1 MKNLYKLILTAIIL
15 AVTGV
20 AHAQLTSAVISG
32 KVVDQKGAV
41 LPGVSVSAVNTST
54 GTRYGAQTN
63 VDGRYVI
70 QNVSPGGPYTI
81 TATFIG
87 YKKDERTDITL
98 TLGSATYN
106 FKLADA
112 ATELKAVNIVVGAT
126 KNGTSTNVSQA
137 QMRRL
142 PSVNRSFQDLT
153 RITPQSANNSFQGTN
168 FRYNNITLDGAIN
181 NDAIGFSP
189 SLGGQTNQSGSVGS
203 STRTSPISLDA
214 IQDIQVYVAPYDIKI
229 GNVLGGSINAVTR
242 SGTNTVTGSAFVFG
256 RNAGLVG
263 PNNAPANVGGDGAS
277 EPDDFHDYQAG
288 FRLGFPI
295 VKDKLF
301 FFTADEIARRQDPVI
316 SGAGS
321 AGSAA
326 ILSLQDAKDIS
337 AAFNS
342 YTGGLSAGTYDN
354 TSIYS
359 NSNKFF
365 NRLDWNINDKNQ
377 LTLRN
382 NTVISTATNLERDGA
397 NFRFGSIDYTSHN
410 NSTSFV
416 AELKSKLGGS
426 LSNSL
431 LVGYSNVHDYR
442 DPTSDPSLPQ
452 IEITGRTSGTTI
464 FLGTDREGAI
474 FDMHQKVTEI
484 TDNLTFTS
492 GKHTFTVGTH
502 NELYDITYNF
512 VNAWNGRIAFGS
524 IDKFTGLTYNSNP
537 ATATAFAPSRVRANY
552 YYTDYTSNTRDNIL
566 NNPSAK
572 FNVNLLSFYGQD
584 EIQLTDN
591 FKLTAGLRFDYAD
604 VPTKQ
609 PLSAKTTS
617 AAVDANYGTTYTY
630 TKPADIKNDYLGQ
643 VQVNP
648 RVSFNYDINGD
659 QSVVM
664 RGGTGSFTGR
674 VPFAWFGYAFYNNG
688 NTFGAYD
695 KSPPSGVAY
704 TPGQLIH
711 ASPIGGLEFVQQQ
724 GQPTTVTSGPTQ
736 VDMIDNNFKMPQ
748 VWRSNLA
755 FDFKTPDA
763 WKFTVEGIYTN
774 VIRDLKFQQ
783 VNTADVVT
791 YYPYDT
797 QKLQPIFNNNP
808 KTSTNFTNAYE
819 LSNTNQGYR
828 YSLTVQAAKTIG
840 GFDGNVAY
848 TYGESKDVT
857 NGIRNSMESNWQLNQ
872 AANPNNPQAAYSN
885 FDVRHRIVSTL
896 NYRFGWGTNKNLVS
910 NFTFFFSAQSGNPY
924 TYGFYNA
931 VVDGTGQQINVAYIP
946 KVGETINFFT
956 KTPATPSAAEQAMS
970 DAFDNYINSN
980 EYLSSR
986 RGQFT
991 ERNAARTPWNTDLDF
1006 RFSQDFNFNTKHKQS
1021 ITFTFDI
1028 INLTNLLNK
1037 DWGHYYFSSNTFN
1050 STASIGLSKVSA
1062 LPGQAGG
1069 PNFVQNGFVTANAT
1083 SGTAYPTYKF
1093 ADPGV
1098 PYQVDLF
1105 ASRYQM
1111 QFGVRYNF

>member
-1 MKNLYKLILTAIIL
+1 MKKLYKLLLTGLFLAI
-15 AVTGV
+15 AGV
-20 AHAQLTSAVISG
+20 ANAQLTSAVISG
-32 KVVDQKGAV
+32 KIVDQKGIV
-41 LPGVSVSAVNTST
+41 LPGVTVSAVNTST

-63 VDGRYVI
+63 ADGRYSI
-70 QNVSPGGPYTI
+70 QNVAPGGPYTI

-87 YKKDERTDITL
+87 YKKDERADITL
-98 TLGSATYN
+98 TLGNATFN
-106 FKLADA
+106 FKLIDA
-112 ATELKAVNIVVGAT
+112 TTELKTVNIVGGAT
-126 KNGTSTNVSQA
+126 KNGAGTNVSQA
-137 QMRRL
+137 NMRRL
-142 PSVNRSFQDLT
+142 PTVNRSFQDLT

-214 IQDIQVYVAPYDIKI
+214 IQDMQVFVAPYDIKI

-242 SGTNTVTGSAFVFG
+242 SGTNKVTGSVFVYG

-263 PNNAPANVGGDGAS
+263 PNNAPVLSGGDGAS
-277 EPDDFHDYQAG
+277 EPGDFHDYQAG
-288 FRLGFPI
+288 LRVGFPI
-295 VKDKLF
+295 IKDKLF
-301 FFTADEIARRQDPVI
+301 FFTSEEIARRQDPVI

-326 ILSLQDAKDIS
+326 ILSAQDAKDIS
-337 AAFNS
+337 AAFS
-342 YTGGLSAGTYDN
+342 AYTGGLSAGTADN
-354 TSIYS
+354 TTIYS

-382 NTVISTATNLERDGA
+382 NTVTSTATNLERDGA

-416 AELKSKLGGS
+416 AELKSKLNS
-426 LSNSL
+426 NLSNNL
-431 LVGYSNVHDYR
+431 LIGYSNVHDYR

-452 IEITGRTSGTTI
+452 IEITGRTPGTTI

-474 FDMHQKVTEI
+474 FDMHQKVTEF
-484 TDNLTFTS
+484 TDNVTLTT
-492 GKHTFTVGTH
+492 GKHTFTFGTH

-512 VNAWNGRIAFGS
+512 VNAWNGRIGFGS
-524 IDKFTGLTYNSNP
+524 IDKFTGIYNSNP
-537 ATATAFAPSRVRANY
+537 ATLTAFVPSRVRANY
-552 YYTDYTSNTRDNIL
+552 YYTDYTANTRDNIFA
-566 NNPSAK
+566 NPSAK
-572 FNVNLLSFYGQD
+572 FNVNLLSAYAQD

-591 FKLTAGLRFDYAD
+591 FKLTAGIRFDYAD

-609 PLSAKTTS
+609 PLSTKTTS
-617 AAVDANYGTTYTY
+617 AAADANYGTTYTY
-630 TKPADIKNDYLGQ
+630 TKPADITNHYLGN
-643 VQVNP
+643 VQINP
-648 RVSFNYDINGD
+648 RVSFNYDAMGD
-659 QSVVM
+659 QSIII

-695 KSPPSGVAY
+695 KTAFNTF

-711 ASPIGGLEFVQQQ
+711 ASPNGGLDFVTQQ
-724 GQPTTVTSGPTQ
+724 GLATTVNSGPTQ
-736 VDMIDNNFKMPQ
+736 VDLIDNNFKLPQ

-755 FDFKTPDA
+755 FDFKTPDL

-797 QKLQPIFNNNP
+797 QKQQPIFNNNP
-808 KTSTNFTNAYE
+808 KISPNFTNAYE
-819 LSNTNQGYR
+819 LSNTDQGHR
-828 YSLTVQAAKTIG
+828 YSITLQAAKTIG
-840 GFDGNVAY
+840 GFDGNIAY

-872 AANPNNPQAAYSN
+872 AGNPNNPGAAYSN
-885 FDVRHRIVSTL
+885 FDVRHRFVSTM
-896 NYRFGWGTNKNLVS
+896 NYRMAWGTNKNLVS

-931 VVDGTGQQINVAYIP
+931 AVDGTGQQVNVAYIP
-946 KVGETINFFT
+946 KTGETINFFS
-956 KTPATPSAAEQAMS
+956 KTPATPLAAEQAMS

-980 EYLSSR
+980 DYLSSR

-991 ERNAARTPWNTDLDF
+991 ERNAAHTPWNTDLDF
-1006 RFSQDFNFNTKHKQS
+1006 RFTQDFNFGTKHKQS
-1021 ITFTFDI
+1021 LTFTFDI

-1050 STASIGLSKVSA
+1050 STASVGLSKVSV
-1062 LPGQAGG
+1062 LPGQTGG
-1069 PNFVQNGFVTANAT
+1069 ANFVQNGFVTGN
-1083 SGTAYPTYKF
+1083 GTAGAYPIYKF

-1105 ASRYQM
+1105 TSRYQM
-1111 QFGVRYNF
+1111 QFGLRYNF